1 MGRYAGKFGKKRR
14 IPLVSWVMILAA
26 VLSLLVGGVVA
37 YLSTSTGAVIN
48 IFTADESTDPQV
60 MEEFDESVKQN
71 VYVNVGDNSSG
82 GEDKGYAVYVRAA
95 VVVTWKDKKDGN
107 VLGTIPAAGTD
118 YTINYN
124 TTDWFQGA
132 DGFWYHKTA
141 VASAGD
147 TAVLIESCTAV
158 EEKTPEGYGLNV
170 EIIAQTIQA
179 IGTTDAG
186 ETPAVT
192 DAWGVYVDDNKMLT
206 LTPP

>member
-48 IFTADESTDPQV
+48 KFTADDPAEPV
-60 MEEFDESVKQN
+60 IKETFDDTTKKN
-71 VYVNVGDNSSG
+71 VYVNVGNNGDP
-82 GEDKGYAVYVRAA
+82 GYAVYVRAA
-95 VVVTWKDKKDGN
+95 VVVTWKAKKDGN

-124 TTDWFQGA
+124 TTDWFQGT
-132 DGFWYHKTA
+132 DGFWYHKAA
-141 VASAGD
+141 VASAEN
-147 TAVLIESCTAV
+147 TTVLINSCTAV

-192 DAWGVYVDDNKMLT
+192 DAWGVYVDENKKLT